1 VVGMKVDP
9 RKSTMTLNGN
19 QMRIVL
25 CSLNILKSIVDTNL
39 EALTEFSHMRTCD
52 ACAYGDECI
61 ESFETDVTR
70 EYIEELTK
78 ALEHALKTAPFSQQ

>member
-1 VVGMKVDP
+1 MKVDP

-39 EALTEFSHMRTCD
+39 EALTEGSHMQTCD
-52 ACAYGDECI
+52 ACAYGDECV
-61 ESFETDVTR
+61 ECFETNVTR

-78 ALEHALKTAPFSQQ
+78 ALEDALKTASFPQE